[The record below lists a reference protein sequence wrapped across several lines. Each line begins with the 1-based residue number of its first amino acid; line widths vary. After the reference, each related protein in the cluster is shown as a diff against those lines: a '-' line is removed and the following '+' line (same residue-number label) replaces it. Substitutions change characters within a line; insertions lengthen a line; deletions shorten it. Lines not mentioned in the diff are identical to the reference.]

1 MRGWREIEQSYKK
14 VFQIWKRWDE
24 DKRELERYGSLSL
37 QILKDLADYCFSRPA
52 NLMCNVL
59 TYACFVLLHCID
71 QAATF
76 RRERTERERQ
86 QKFEALVWRGTEEE
100 LQVSK
105 SWKDD
110 MWGNEDDVYRRE
122 SKLFMYE
129 KRRLFSIWVHTD

>member
-1 MRGWREIEQSYKK
+1 MKGWREIEQSYKK

-37 QILKDLADYCFSRPA
+37 QILKDLADYYFSRPA

-76 RRERTERERQ
+76 RRERTERRET
-86 QKFEALVWRGTEEE
+86 TEIWSAG
-100 LQVSK
+100 LK
-105 SWKDD
+105 RN
-110 MWGNEDDVYRRE
+110 WGRVAG
-122 SKLFMYE
+122 F
-129 KRRLFSIWVHTD
+129 